1 MQQPAT
7 ENPPTGSPNPL
18 AKTMAADS
26 PKRPLADMAL
36 MGGGALLIT
45 SSVIQLL
52 LWSQSYRDI
61 EPIGPILVL
70 LGILGIIL
78 ALAVVRFGNVGLALT
93 GAVYLAATTVLLLLV
108 TSLELLGYQ
117 DGLASPF
124 SGGSIIVPIMG
135 VVLLAGTA
143 WLISPPQRK
152 PRQVDSPQAAAD
164 SPETEQAL
172 QPPTLVPEPAEAGA
186 ASEPGAG
193 GVERIKWPAERPHMQ
208 LSTEPDSPVDESPAA
223 EEPAAT
229 SEVSPEPKP
238 SVVPPAA
245 AEPDVVPEP
254 APSEPTLSEPAL
266 SEPAPSEP
274 ATVEVQAEV
283 PEPEPVAH
291 ESTEELPAVP
301 DPVPDFITEPFRSML
316 IREQEILER
325 LSTARGP
332 DDPGTLTIR
341 GNIAAHYL
349 AAGDLARAADLQE
362 AVAAD
367 SVRVLG
373 DSHPHTLT
381 AQGKAAQWRKLAKKR
396 RKPKVPVPG

>member
-7 ENPPTGSPNPL
+7 ENSSSGSPNPL
-18 AKTMAADS
+18 AKTMPPDN
-26 PKRPLADMAL
+26 PKRPLAEVAL

-61 EPIGPILVL
+61 GPIGPILVL
-70 LGILGIIL
+70 TGIVGIMV
-78 ALAVVRFGNVGLALT
+78 ALVVVRFGNVGVALA
-93 GAVYLAATTVLLLLV
+93 GAIYLAATTVLLLLV
-108 TSLELLGYQ
+108 TSFELLGYQ

-152 PRQVDSPQAAAD
+152 PKRLESPESAAAAEG
-164 SPETEQAL
+164 PEAEQ
-172 QPPTLVPEPAEAGA
+172 PSTVVPEPI
-186 ASEPGAG
+186 SD
-193 GVERIKWPAERPHMQ
+193 GVERIRWPAQRPHME
-208 LSTEPDSPVDESPAA
+208 LLTAPEGPVDEAPPAEQPAA
-223 EEPAAT
+223 M
-229 SEVSPEPKP
+229 SEASPEPEP
-238 SVVPPAA
+238 EIPV
-245 AEPDVVPEP
+245 AE
-254 APSEPTLSEPAL
+254 ATISEPVTVEPPVSEPAI
-266 SEPAPSEP
+266 SEQATVEPAISEQ

-291 ESTEELPAVP
+291 DSTEELPAVP
-301 DPVPDFITEPFRSML
+301 EPVPDSVQEPFRSML

-325 LSTARGP
+325 LSNARGP

-349 AAGDLARAADLQE
+349 SAGDVARAADLQE

-367 SVRVLG
+367 SARILG
-373 DSHPHTLT
+373 DAHPHTLT

-396 RKPKVPVPG
+396 RKPKVPVSG